1 MNTLRDIPQAALREL
16 LGNRSLNSGVLAID
30 ANTNDV
36 QTSAAVNYIID
47 GVFYQLAIQAA
58 IDLSTLYVIGEDGT
72 VESAANGYTALPD
85 GYTCVYLLVVGT
97 AGTIRVVEGTQVSNA
112 AITAGTK
119 TAECPSCPPEYA
131 PFGAVKVANAS
142 GSSFTFGT
150 TGLDASGV
158 TDTYYNL
165 AVVPASL

>member
-1 MNTLRDIPQAALREL
+1 MNTLRDIPQESWREL
-16 LGNRSLNSGVLAID
+16 LGNRSLNSGTLAID

-58 IDLSTLYVIGEDGT
+58 IDLSGIYRITEGGT
-72 VESAANGYTALPD
+72 VAGAAGGYTAIPD
-85 GYTCVYLLVVGT
+85 GYTCAYILVVDTSGN
-97 AGTIRVVEGTQVSNA
+97 IRVVEGTQVANTD
-112 AITAGTK
+112 ITEGTK
-119 TAECPSCPPEYA
+119 TCECPSCPPNHA
-131 PFGAVKVANAS
+131 VFGAVKVANAS

-150 TGLDASGV
+150 TGLDTSGV

-165 AVVPASL
+165 SVVPATL